1 MGPLQPRAGPSTPQ
15 RARAAAGSLESSPL
29 LPPGGRAAHSGTCDP
44 EERELKHRCGRPSRF
59 KPYLLAS
66 VAVGAGSLAQG
77 CGAAP
82 VVCAPFAAH
91 PPTTLARRRSYDGT
105 AIGFL
110 LTTHFGGYVPARA
123 RRGWRVG

>member
-77 CGAAP
+77 CGRSARFLRA
-82 VVCAPFAAH
+82 VCRSPATA
-91 PPTTLARRRSYDGT
+91 LARRRSYDGT

-123 RRGWRVG
+123 RRG